1 MMSLESLPG
10 LGHTLAERFRS
21 HFEGDERAMEV
32 LRSGDIAR
40 LTAVDGVSPRKA
52 LTLARAARGDDG
64 HFLATR
70 EAERLHARLVEDLR
84 SHAACAASRERLA
97 LLTPVER
104 PEERQR
110 MAAAAMALIE
120 ADEEGDLA
128 RREAWRGLGRARMP
142 TEKLDRVVVSRQPRP
157 MLAKLCR
164 VLVPAQDETWRDYRV
179 FKQVTWIGEGG
190 PSDAPDGWLVLPEGS
205 DDAIVLPEAT
215 LGWFR
220 ANRAVLQLLEDLLD
234 AWPALEQ
241 VKAAAPALER
251 LNGLHAELANL
262 TDLLDGLEEGGDVAR
277 LEAAYDALWPT
288 VKRLEAEVKA
298 KVEEA
303 MGEAQLALSGADMLA
318 ALADA
323 GALQRRLRAA
333 TSDAIDAAIEEAMSE
348 LSLHLEG
355 TGVRPPRNLFKSG
368 WPLKIDRT
376 VVDSIGEELE
386 RRISADEAATTLR
399 LARMLAPLRAPCEAA
414 LEAMIELDQWLAIAR
429 WSIAH
434 RCVFPVMADHGIAIV
449 EGRHPLLGFEPDA
462 VTYGLGRCA
471 QTNDR
476 QSVALLTG
484 ANSGGKTTLL
494 ELLGLTCILAHMG
507 LPVPAASATVGRVE
521 RLEILAKA
529 GGTQSAGALEQTL
542 VDLATV
548 VSDPASKLI
557 LADELEA
564 ITEPGAGA
572 RIIAGMLLAAEAHP
586 DTSMVLVTH
595 LAPAIIEATQRDDL
609 RIDGIE
615 ARGLDEH
622 LELVVDRTPKRNH
635 LARSTPEL
643 IVRRLVER
651 TEGPAQQVFRSI
663 LDAF

>member
-1 MMSLESLPG
+1 MSLESLPG
-10 LGHTLAERFRS
+10 LGGKLADRLRE
-21 HFEGDERAMEV
+21 HFEGDEGAMDV

-52 LTLARAARGDDG
+52 LTLARAASGDDG
-64 HFLATR
+64 RFLATR

-84 SHAACAASRERLA
+84 THASSAAARERLA
-97 LLTPVER
+97 LLTPVQS
-104 PEERQR
+104 PETRQPL
-110 MAAAAMALIE
+110 AAAAIALIE
-120 ADEEGDLA
+120 ADPENDAA
-128 RREAWRGLGRARMP
+128 RQHAWRSLGRARTS
-142 TEKLDRVVVSRQPRP
+142 TEKQDRVVVTRTPRP
-157 MLAKLCR
+157 SLAKFCR
-164 VLVPAQDETWRDYRV
+164 VLTPSKDETWRDYRV
-179 FKQVTWIGEGG
+179 FKQVSWIGEGG
-190 PSDAPDGWLVLPEGS
+190 PSDAPDGWLVLPEGA

-220 ANRAVLQLLEDLLD
+220 GNASVLALLEGLLE
-234 AWPALEQ
+234 AWPSM
-241 VKAAAPALER
+241 AAVEGAKPVLKR
-251 LNGLHAELANL
+251 LAEVLPRLANL
-262 TDLLDGLEEGGDVAR
+262 PDLLAGLHEGGEVAR
-277 LEAAYDALWPT
+277 LSDAYDRLWPT

-333 TSDAIDAAIEEAMSE
+333 TSNAIDAAIEEAMSE
-348 LSLHLEG
+348 LTLHLEG
-355 TGVRPPRNLFKSG
+355 TGVRPPRNLFNSG

-376 VVDSIGEELE
+376 VVDAVGEELE

-399 LARMLAPLRAPCEAA
+399 LARTLAPLRAPCEAA
-414 LEAMIELDQWLAIAR
+414 LEAMIELDQWLAVAR
-429 WSIAH
+429 WSMHH
-434 RCVFPVMADHGIAIV
+434 RCTFPTMAEHGISVV

-471 QTNDR
+471 VDDDQ
-476 QSVALLTG
+476 QSVALLSG

-507 LPVPAASATVGRVE
+507 LPVPAAAATVGRVE
-521 RLEILAKA
+521 RLEVLAKA

-542 VDLATV
+542 VDLASV

-572 RIIAGMLLAAEAHP
+572 RIIAGMLLAAEAHKG
-586 DTSMVLVTH
+586 TAMVLVTH
-595 LAPAIIEATQRDDL
+595 LAPAIIEATKRDDL

-622 LELVVDRTPKRNH
+622 LELVVDRTPRRNH

-651 TEGPAQQVFRSI
+651 SEGPAREVFRSI

>member
-1 MMSLESLPG
+1 MSLESLPG
-10 LGHTLAERFRS
+10 LGGKLADRLRE
-21 HFEGDERAMEV
+21 HFESDEGAMDA

-64 HFLATR
+64 RFLATR
-70 EAERLHARLVEDLR
+70 EAERLHARLVDDLR
-84 SHAACAASRERLA
+84 TYASCAASRERLA
-97 LLTPVER
+97 LLTPVHDPER
-104 PEERQR
+104 RQPL
-110 MAAAAMALIE
+110 AAAALSLIE
-120 ADEEGDLA
+120 AAPEDDAA
-128 RREAWRGLGRARMP
+128 RKQAWRSLGRARAP
-142 TEKLDRVVVSRQPRP
+142 TEKQDRVVVSSTPRP
-157 MLAKLCR
+157 TLAKLCR
-164 VLVPAQDETWRDYRV
+164 VLTPAKDETWRDYRV
-179 FKQVTWIGEGG
+179 FKQVSWIGEGG
-190 PSDAPDGWLVLPEGS
+190 PSDAPDGWLVLPEGAE
-205 DDAIVLPEAT
+205 DAIVLPEAT

-220 ANRAVLQLLEDLLD
+220 SNAVVLALLEGLLE
-234 AWPALEQ
+234 AWPSMAAVEG
-241 VKAAAPALER
+241 AAPVLER
-251 LNGLHAELANL
+251 LAEVLPRLANL
-262 TDLLDGLEEGGDVAR
+262 PDLLAGLEEGGDVAR
-277 LEAAYDALWPT
+277 LSDAYDRLWPT

-348 LSLHLEG
+348 LTLHLEG

-368 WPLKIDRT
+368 WPLKLDRT
-376 VVDSIGEELE
+376 VVDAVGEELE
-386 RRISADEAATTLR
+386 RRIAADEAATTLR
-399 LARMLAPLRAPCEAA
+399 LARTLAPLRAPCEAA
-414 LEAMIELDQWLAIAR
+414 LEAMIELDQWLAVAR
-429 WSIAH
+429 WSIHH
-434 RCVFPVMADHGIAIV
+434 RCTFPTMAEHGLAVV

-471 QTNDR
+471 ANGDR

-507 LPVPAASATVGRVE
+507 LPVPADAAVVGRVE
-521 RLEILAKA
+521 RLEVLAKA

-572 RIIAGMLLAAEAHP
+572 RIIAGMLLAAEAHEG
-586 DTSMVLVTH
+586 TAMVLVTH
-595 LAPAIIEATQRDDL
+595 LAPAIIEATKRDDL

-622 LELVVDRTPKRNH
+622 LELVVDRTPRRNH

-651 TEGPAQQVFRSI
+651 SEGPAREVFRSI